1 MNYQVQV
8 SGISVN
14 TPPIMDPQ
22 ELGSIVNSVE
32 GAQYEAERA
41 NMRLANLL
49 VRLRG
54 TTPTVVGTAESGP
67 AAGAQPRAPLATVIK
82 RIQRAQ
88 SEADAMLCEIERFI

>member
-1 MNYQVQV
+1 MNYERQV
-8 SGISVN
+8 SGISMN
-14 TPPIMDPQ
+14 MQPSGEPS

-54 TTPTVVGTAESGP
+54 APPTVVGTAESGP
-67 AAGAQPRAPLATVIK
+67 EAVQPRAPLATVIE

-88 SEADAMLCEIERFI
+88 AEADGLLCEIERFI

>member
-1 MNYQVQV
+1 MNYQTQV
-8 SGISVN
+8 TGISMNMQPSVE
-14 TPPIMDPQ
+14 PS

-32 GAQYEAERA
+32 SAQYEAERA

-54 TTPTVVGTAESGP
+54 TPPTVVGTAEPGP
-67 AAGAQPRAPLATVIK
+67 AAGAQPRAPLATVIE

-88 SEADAMLCEIERFI
+88 AEADGLLCEIERFI